1 MLDSQLCMFDDKT
14 DSKSKWVK
22 KLMVWFVV
30 LIIYFAKIPTC
41 DALITI

>member
-22 KLMVWFVV
+22 KWFDVR
-30 LIIYFAKIPTC
+30 IIYFAKIPTC
-41 DALITI
+41 DALIIV